1 MNEAIIPIRRALI
14 SVFNK
19 QGLIDLARAL
29 AATGA
34 ELLASGGT
42 RSALAASGLDV
53 IEVADYTGQPEVF
66 GGRVKTLH
74 PKIHGGILARRDD
87 PEDLATLESQGFL
100 PIDLV
105 VVNLYPFEATISRPD
120 VSQAE
125 AIENIDIGGPALI
138 RAAAK
143 NHAHVAVATN
153 PSQYPALISAIR
165 EKGGTNLTDRHGL
178 AVEAFRTTSLYDSAI
193 AAYLGRVMSTQAP
206 EPIAFPDRLQLRFEL
221 RQPLRYGENP
231 HQQAAFYVE
240 PAERGTN
247 LATAKL
253 RHGKELSYNNLL
265 DLDSALRLVRQ
276 FSDPAACILK
286 HNNPCGAAIADD
298 LATAFENAYDGD
310 SLSAFGGIVG
320 LNRPVDL
327 LSAQRM
333 SQPGRFLEAILAP
346 GFDEDALEWLR
357 TKPSWRNSVRIL
369 DLGGSLG
376 PTGDAPTGLDYRRI
390 EGGLLVQS
398 WDQLEPDPAAGT
410 IATRRSPTDLERRD
424 LAFAWKVCASVKSNA
439 IVLAK
444 DRRIVGVGAGQMSRI
459 DSVRIATEKAGPRA
473 AGSVLASD
481 AFFPFRDG
489 PDVAAAAGVTAI
501 IQPGGSRRDDE
512 TITACDEHGMAM
524 ILTGRRHFRH

>member
-1 MNEAIIPIRRALI
+1 
-14 SVFNK
+14 
-19 QGLIDLARAL
+19 
-29 AATGA
+29 
-34 ELLASGGT
+34 
-42 RSALAASGLDV
+42 
-53 IEVADYTGQPEVF
+53 
-66 GGRVKTLH
+66 
-74 PKIHGGILARRDD
+74 
-87 PEDLATLESQGFL
+87 
-100 PIDLV
+100 
-105 VVNLYPFEATISRPD
+105 
-120 VSQAE
+120 
-125 AIENIDIGGPALI
+125 
-138 RAAAK
+138 
-143 NHAHVAVATN
+143 
-153 PSQYPALISAIR
+153 
-165 EKGGTNLTDRHGL
+165 
-178 AVEAFRTTSLYDSAI
+178 
-193 AAYLGRVMSTQAP
+193 MSTQAP
-206 EPIAFPDRLQLRFEL
+206 EPIAFPDRLQLSFAL
-221 RQPLRYGENP
+221 RQSLRYGENP

-286 HNNPCGAAIADD
+286 HNNPCGAAIGDD
-298 LATAFENAYDGD
+298 LAKAFENAYDGD

-327 LSAQRM
+327 LTAQRM
-333 SQPGRFLEAILAP
+333 SKPGRFLEAILAP

-512 TITACDEHGMAM
+512 TITSCDEHGMAM